1 MYINE
6 YDFGKKNFDSMEKV
20 ARHFNNVGSNTPSLA
35 SEMGVSGSFMSGLV
49 NMGVVKVVGR
59 KEQFVCVDE
68 RHQLYRRYEA
78 RLYVLTIT
86 ASDFWKWYVQGVERV
101 CNENKQQAEAYVS
114 AAKHKLRAVEI
125 LLSKISA
132 IRI

>member
-35 SEMGVSGSFMSGLV
+35 SDMGVSGSFMSGLV

-68 RHQLYRRYEA
+68 RQQLYRRYEA
-78 RLYVLTIT
+78 RLYVLVIT
-86 ASDFWKWYVQGVERV
+86 ASDFWKTYCQGVERV
-101 CNENKQQAEAYVS
+101 CNENKQIAENHIAH
-114 AAKHKLRAVEI
+114 ARFKLAEVQDLLKAVNE
-125 LLSKISA
+125 

>member
-6 YDFGKKNFDSMEKV
+6 YDFGKKNFDSVEKV

-35 SEMGVSGSFMSGLV
+35 SDMGVSGSFMSGLV

-59 KEQFVCVDE
+59 KECFVCVDE
-68 RHQLYRRYEA
+68 HQQLYRRYEA
-78 RLYVLTIT
+78 KLYVLTIT
-86 ASDFWKWYVQGVERV
+86 ASDFWKTYCQGVERV
-101 CNENKQQAEAYVS
+101 CNDNKRQAEKYVS
-114 AAKHKLRAVEI
+114 AAKDKLHEVER
-125 LLSKISA
+125 LLDKVGQ